1 MEENL
6 GEGKKANIKM
16 DKENLINEYIN
27 EMKSKEYS
35 RMTVRNVYYLLKS
48 FMNDYNLPDK
58 ESITDYLFNADV
70 SKNTKITRSY
80 ILLAFAEFLKE
91 RTGAK
96 FKIGIP
102 KLKKSKKLPVYL
114 TKAEIGRLLNTARG
128 NIRDFT
134 IIAFIIQTGVRVNE
148 LINLKMKDV
157 DLQDGTIRV
166 KGKGDKERII
176 PLSKDMVKIL
186 SRYLQGRKE
195 GYLFE
200 IKGRKISVSTIQKMV
215 KKYAEEAHLKK
226 SVSPHKLRH
235 TFATLA
241 LEAGVNPFTLK
252 DLLGHSSL
260 NTTLIYTHI
269 TPEVSR
275 DAVKRI
281 AEITKNVFEEK
292 QK

>member
-1 MEENL
+1 
-6 GEGKKANIKM
+6 
-16 DKENLINEYIN
+16 
-27 EMKSKEYS
+27 
-35 RMTVRNVYYLLKS
+35 
-48 FMNDYNLPDK
+48 
-58 ESITDYLFNADV
+58 
-70 SKNTKITRSY
+70 
-80 ILLAFAEFLKE
+80 
-91 RTGAK
+91 
-96 FKIGIP
+96 
-102 KLKKSKKLPVYL
+102 
-114 TKAEIGRLLNTARG
+114 
-128 NIRDFT
+128 
-134 IIAFIIQTGVRVNE
+134 
-148 LINLKMKDV
+148 
-157 DLQDGTIRV
+157 
-166 KGKGDKERII
+166 
-176 PLSKDMVKIL
+176 MVKIL

-215 KKYAEEAHLKK
+215 KKYAERAHLKK